1 MPIATPAGMDSGD
14 IDEITSR
21 GSPALPVPSRKC
33 TNCAEF
39 PLDRE
44 PAVDAPR
51 YAYQVV
57 LRPLLSASSPAKRK
71 NAFSRATTIHRRLEP
86 AQTSSRKGGQSS
98 GVVKTNPC
106 SGSYGS
112 QSSPARH
119 FAQVG
124 RFEVVPSKSAAIGN
138 DDPCWPRLTSSISSL
153 IVRVRASAGRW
164 MSPPRW
170 EPNRFSAAVISESL
184 ATANNALKPRLMNH
198 SFRRSSSSSCPASTG
213 TPAADRSIID
223 ARGNWRRR

>member
-1 MPIATPAGMDSGD
+1 MPIATPAAIDSGD

-106 SGSYGS
+106 SGSCGS
-112 QSSPARH
+112 QT
-119 FAQVG
+119 
-124 RFEVVPSKSAAIGN
+124 VPRVTLLKLAASKSSHPKARPLEMTI
-138 DDPCWPRLTSSISSL
+138 
-153 IVRVRASAGRW
+153 RAGQDLPAP
-164 MSPPRW
+164 SP
-170 EPNRFSAAVISESL
+170 
-184 ATANNALKPRLMNH
+184 
-198 SFRRSSSSSCPASTG
+198 RSSSV
-213 TPAADRSIID
+213 
-223 ARGNWRRR
+223 